1 MGRTGETTY
10 TPLQAQVNQNLLACN
25 RGSRSFDQIV
35 NELMVYL
42 EAGTYDVSL
51 QKDACTFGLPTWWNE
66 SENRFHV
73 HSAMAC
79 DILTTASKQAF
90 NACGSVI
97 NDRRTRLVEETR
109 RLAFA

>member
-1 MGRTGETTY
+1 MK
-10 TPLQAQVNQNLLACN
+10 CN
-25 RGSRSFDQIV
+25 RGGRSDDQIV
-35 NELMVYL
+35 NELTVYL

-51 QKDACTFGLPTWWNE
+51 QKDACTFGLLTWWKE

-73 HSAMAC
+73 HSAMAR
-79 DILTTASKQAF
+79 DILTIMVSTTASKQAF

-109 RLAFA
+109 RHAFAYEIGFWQT